1 MKDFFEK
8 VTFDGKKEGMIR
20 TRFSDGSV
28 MEIRIKD
35 GMAQSFLYDRD
46 GALMDHDIKRTS
58 PYGKWMLAGGIDEGE
73 TTRTFYTLLVEGA
86 KGDELPTI
94 GFDIMREIKG
104 ELISI
109 PLTDDEIYE
118 AYGEVV
124 RKEIERQAGNIFMV
138 AGKSTDDKLLE
149 EIVDNACEL
158 WSRKEALSE
167 TDAVYMAIENYAEDI
182 DDVSED

>member
-1 MKDFFEK
+1 
-8 VTFDGKKEGMIR
+8 
-20 TRFSDGSV
+20 
-28 MEIRIKD
+28 
-35 GMAQSFLYDRD
+35 
-46 GALMDHDIKRTS
+46 
-58 PYGKWMLAGGIDEGE
+58 MLAGEIDERE

-124 RKEIERQAGNIFMV
+124 RKEIWRQASNIFMV
-138 AGKSTDDKLLE
+138 AGKSTHDNKLLE

-182 DDVSED
+182 DDASEE